1 MRPTERQVLVTTR
14 PRVREHHAPV
24 GALRR
29 DPVQDPESVL
39 CGQGAPRTCRCIET
53 CTSHSNQS
61 PRTRVREHHAPVGA
75 LRLGDIPLGTWEI
88 NVREH
93 HAPVGALSF
102 SRQGWWRGVGVAGA
116 VFCGVRVRPG
126 SRMARFR
133 DRAAGP
139 DGRGSGS
146 AVGILAKNRFRAGRA
161 PPGTRLLV
169 WWRR

>member
-1 MRPTERQVLVTTR
+1 MVI
-14 PRVREHHAPV
+14 RVAKRFM
-24 GALRR
+24 
-29 DPVQDPESVL
+29 
-39 CGQGAPRTCRCIET
+39 
-53 CTSHSNQS
+53 
-61 PRTRVREHHAPVGA
+61 
-75 LRLGDIPLGTWEI
+75 
-88 NVREH
+88 VREH

-116 VFCGVRVRPG
+116 VFCGVRVGPS
-126 SRMARFR
+126 SRMAGFR
-133 DRAAGP
+133 GRTAGP